1 MILKKSIYES
11 VIMKGLPGFWGREID
26 LQFGFKGVKR
36 FLRSHNLF
44 PPFHREIPLQV
55 KAA

>member
-11 VIMKGLPGFWGREID
+11 VIMKGLPGFWGRETD

-36 FLRSHNLF
+36 IVWDVLILRV
-44 PPFHREIPLQV
+44 EIEV
-55 KAA
+55 AAMR